1 MIMNRVEILKSVEA
15 KHLKTGLPEFHV
27 GDTVKMRIKVIEA
40 EKVRVHPFEGIVI
53 RKNSGRIGGSFTV
66 RKISFG
72 EGVERIFPLH
82 SPVIE
87 SLQVVS
93 RGRVNKSKLYYLR
106 DRLGKK
112 SRVRQQQQQQPQSQ
126 PQPQT

>member
-1 MIMNRVEILKSVEA
+1 MNRVEIMRSMEA
-15 KHLKTGLPEFHV
+15 KYHKTDLPEFHV
-27 GDTVKMRIKVIEA
+27 GDTVKMRIKVQEA
-40 EKVRVHPFEGIVI
+40 EKMRVHPFEGIVI
-53 RKNSGRIGGSFTV
+53 RKTGGGFKGSFTV

-87 SLQVVS
+87 SLHVVS
-93 RGRVNKSKLYYLR
+93 RGQVNKSRLYYLR

-112 SRVRQQQQQQPQSQ
+112 SRVRQQQPQHEQQ
-126 PQPQT
+126 PQPQAQT